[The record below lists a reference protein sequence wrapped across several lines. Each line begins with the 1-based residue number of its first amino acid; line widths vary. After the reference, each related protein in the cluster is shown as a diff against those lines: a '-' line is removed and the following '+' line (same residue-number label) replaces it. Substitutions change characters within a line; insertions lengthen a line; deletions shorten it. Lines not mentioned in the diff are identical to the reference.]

1 MIYRTW
7 PAERIDALAE
17 AQRREGTYYGPEQI
31 GTLTGVTQQAYVK
44 NRFQAICPAGMTEA
58 QRVRDQLDH
67 KAAWQRADNLA
78 KGKVKKPHALS
89 LKRTKPWMARGISES
104 TWKKRRR
111 EGKLE
116 AGACDCWLCGPDLS
130 IAPVGI
136 ELSTFPGHVAA

>member
-1 MIYRTW
+1 VIYRTW
-7 PAERIDALAE
+7 PPERIDALAE